1 MSSCQNPRS
10 LAPGHTPLA
19 ALAALM
25 AAGVV
30 ALALTAIA
38 RAADINPAVSSIIA
52 TFRQENVPVDAPFKR
67 FSGHIDFDPAHPTAA
82 HATLQVV
89 TASLD
94 LGSPDY
100 DAEVQKAE
108 WLNSAAY
115 PNAIF
120 ASTAIAPGAAG
131 HFTATGTFTL
141 KGRAQTLTVP
151 VTVTHNGAATVFD
164 GTLQISRKYFSIG
177 SAEWND
183 VVDDT
188 VNVRFHLVQ

>member
-1 MSSCQNPRS
+1 MSLTQKHSRWS
-10 LAPGHTPLA
+10 AMA
-19 ALAALM
+19 ALAAVL
-25 AAGVV
+25 AVGSLAGVV
-30 ALALTAIA
+30 YTRIA
-38 RAADINPAVSSIIA
+38 RAADINPTASSIIA
-52 TFRQENVPVDAPFKR
+52 TFRQENVPVDSPFKR
-67 FSGHIDFDPAHPTAA
+67 FGGHIDFDAAHPAA
-82 HATLQVV
+82 SHATLQVV

-108 WLNSAAY
+108 WLNSGAY
-115 PNAIF
+115 PNATF
-120 ASTAIAPGAAG
+120 VSTAITAGAAG

-141 KGRAQTLTVP
+141 KGRAETLAVP

-177 SAEWND
+177 SPEWND